1 MPFLDLPP
9 AMEERVICSVVA
21 AVKYELPANIVL
33 AVAGQEGGKP
43 GQWVQNKNGTYD
55 VGTMQFNTGYLA
67 DLAKYGIT
75 AQDVEKPGCYPYELA
90 AWRIR
95 GHVKNDQGDLWTR
108 VANYHSRTPEHN
120 QKYRALIMRRASEWA
135 NWLDK
140 NFITHQVAQQ
150 SVIQPAN
157 SSVTSQVAAIEP
169 KAVSTPVEE
178 AQPQAVAARK
188 YTLAQADY
196 TPRQIAVKPQS
207 ETN

>member
-9 AMEERVICSVVA
+9 AMEERVVCSVIA

-43 GQWVQNKNGTYD
+43 GQWVKNKNGTYD

-108 VANYHSRTPEHN
+108 VANYH
-120 QKYRALIMRRASEWA
+120 
-135 NWLDK
+135 
-140 NFITHQVAQQ
+140 
-150 SVIQPAN
+150 N
-157 SSVTSQVAAIEP
+157 SPVTSPVAAIEL
-169 KAVSTPVEE
+169 KAISTPVEE
-178 AQPQAVAARK
+178 ARPKAGAARK

-196 TPRQIAVKPQS
+196 TPRQITVKPQS
-207 ETN
+207 ENN